1 MLATIEGIDGSGK
14 STLIKGLSEEL
25 ADLNPVFTREP
36 GATWIGGQVR
46 RGIRERINPV
56 AEALL
61 FVADHAAHLDTVV
74 KPALKEGRIVI
85 SDRYTDSRYAYQS
98 ETLKEH
104 VKDPYKWL
112 FDVHNGWTVVPDI
125 TFLLVVPVEESLN
138 RIAAERA
145 DKEHFECRS
154 VLENVQKNYLSL
166 AEKEPFRFVII
177 DASKKKEEILH
188 FVAEIIRKKSDA
200 GKKIM

>member
-61 FVADHAAHLDTVV
+61 FVADHAAHLYTVV
-74 KPALKEGRIVI
+74 KPALKECRSVI
-85 SDRYTDSRYAYQS
+85 SDKYTDSRY
-98 ETLKEH
+98 
-104 VKDPYKWL
+104 
-112 FDVHNGWTVVPDI
+112 
-125 TFLLVVPVEESLN
+125 
-138 RIAAERA
+138 
-145 DKEHFECRS
+145 
-154 VLENVQKNYLSL
+154 
-166 AEKEPFRFVII
+166 
-177 DASKKKEEILH
+177 
-188 FVAEIIRKKSDA
+188 
-200 GKKIM
+200 

>member
-1 MLATIEGIDGSGK
+1 MLVTIEGIDGSGK
-14 STLIKGLSEEL
+14 STLLKGLMEEL
-25 ADLNPVFTREP
+25 KDINPVFTREP
-36 GATWIGGQVR
+36 GATWIGEQVR

-61 FVADHAAHLDTVV
+61 FVADHAAHLDAVV
-74 KPALKEGRIVI
+74 KPALQAGKIVI

-104 VKDPYKWL
+104 IINPLKWL
-112 FDVHNGWTVVPDI
+112 IDIHNGWTVIPDI
-125 TFLLVVPVEESLN
+125 TFLLVIPIEESLD
-138 RIAAERA
+138 RISNERT

-166 AEKEPFRFVII
+166 AEKEPSRFVIV
-177 DASKKKEEILH
+177 DASKKKDEILQ
-188 FVAEIIRKKSDA
+188 FVAGIIRNQE
-200 GKKIM
+200 IQ